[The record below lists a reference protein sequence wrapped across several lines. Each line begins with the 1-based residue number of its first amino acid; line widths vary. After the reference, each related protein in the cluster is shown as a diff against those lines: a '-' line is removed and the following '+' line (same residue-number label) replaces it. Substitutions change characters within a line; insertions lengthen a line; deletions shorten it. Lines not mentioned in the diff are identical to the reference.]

1 LYVKEGHSK
10 KKKKIL
16 VPSYNDAY
24 LCHSNIMTFVALG
37 PFLLPLMKKLQ
48 QNNLKIFEVV
58 PF

>member
-1 LYVKEGHSK
+1 LYVKEGHNK
-10 KKKKIL
+10 KNDFFL

-48 QNNLKIFEVV
+48 QNENI
-58 PF
+58 